1 MTDYNLPTNCPICS
15 SAFIENKAWDN
26 INIFGC
32 YYSNNGSHNYSLQIQ
47 TVKEQGIIMRNI
59 CESFSFAPYV
69 VENTYIEL
77 LQKKI
82 NCCSRIFKNDYI
94 ATGIVFD
101 FLIDPKNITLEKLK
115 SYLMLI

>member
-1 MTDYNLPTNCPICS
+1 MSTNHNFPTNCPICGLTFVIKS
-15 SAFIENKAWDN
+15 SVNN
-26 INIFGC
+26 SNIFGC
-32 YYSNNGSHNYSLQIQ
+32 YNSHAHNYSLQIQ

-59 CESFSFAPYV
+59 CESFSFTPYV
-69 VENTYIEL
+69 VENKYIEL

-94 ATGIVFD
+94 DTGIVFD